1 MLPRPSGTQW
11 ATIPQRGTHEIL
23 GKVNLTCQPTSGVA
37 CPLFSLTTPATSL
50 TTPGADAALVSQI
63 KLTYSGQMASAGAPP
78 INDAFGV
85 IAHPVRRQI
94 VAELALGAKAVRD
107 LTATLPVTRPAVSQ
121 HLKVML
127 DVGLVTQERVGR
139 ENHYQLHPE
148 RLDEVRN
155 WLAVLD
161 ASWAGA
167 LKRLGQ
173 HLERTP

>member
-1 MLPRPSGTQW
+1 
-11 ATIPQRGTHEIL
+11 
-23 GKVNLTCQPTSGVA
+23 
-37 CPLFSLTTPATSL
+37 
-50 TTPGADAALVSQI
+50 
-63 KLTYSGQMASAGAPP
+63 MASAGAPP
-78 INDAFGV
+78 VNDAFGV

-94 VAELALGAKAVRD
+94 VAELVSGAKAVRD
-107 LTATLPVTRPAVSQ
+107 LTATMPVTRPAVSQ

-127 DVGLVTQERVGR
+127 DVGLVTQKRVGR
-139 ENHYQLHPE
+139 ENHYQLQPE